1 MGHATDMHVRPLESA
16 DQLCAGLIKCMLSG
30 AENYPIQSNAPVNH
44 AALYNVCTMFNA

>member
-1 MGHATDMHVRPLESA
+1 MPWTYMYVHWRVQISCVLAL
-16 DQLCAGLIKCMLSG
+16 MLSG